1 MDKPYEA
8 RFHRQYTHTQHKAA
22 FVSQHKEMGS
32 AAAEHLARKMLAER
46 FRISPS
52 VIRLGQM
59 ENGQPVAENLP
70 CFVSLSHSGRWAMC
84 ALYEHPVGADIEE
97 LSSRGQKLTSRICTD
112 KEREYIYSSGDFDP
126 LRFLKLWTAKEASV
140 KRLGEGLSGGLRSRA
155 AAISRETLTGID
167 GCRLVSGVHEDA
179 VYAVVY

>member
-1 MDKPYEA
+1 MDKLQYDFIDIYSLTEDEVSHA
-8 RFHRQYTHTQHKAA
+8 ISMMSERKRQRVMRLA
-22 FVSQHKEMGS
+22 KEDDRLRS

-52 VIRLGQM
+52 VIRLEQT

-112 KEREYIYSSGDFDP
+112 KEREYIYSSGDFDS
-126 LRFLKLWTAKEASV
+126 TAEP
-140 KRLGEGLSGGLRSRA
+140 
-155 AAISRETLTGID
+155 ISP
-167 GCRLVSGVHEDA
+167 S
-179 VYAVVY
+179 